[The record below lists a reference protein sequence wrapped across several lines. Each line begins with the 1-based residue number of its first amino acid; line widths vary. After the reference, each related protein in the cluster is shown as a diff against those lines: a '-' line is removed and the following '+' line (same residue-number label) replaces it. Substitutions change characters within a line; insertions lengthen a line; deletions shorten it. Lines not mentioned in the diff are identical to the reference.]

1 MLNEKLSIIAQK
13 CVNDKVDVK
22 TALIFFQ
29 LTKMFNIP
37 ANSALSYARPY
48 FALLARTDNFLE
60 VEFELALKVSL
71 QFKAERIFGA
81 GSAQRGKQVA
91 YSEVQRIVRKRCS
104 AKCSPF
110 FAVSPFIVASFN
122 RQIIFP

>member
-1 MLNEKLSIIAQK
+1 
-13 CVNDKVDVK
+13 
-22 TALIFFQ
+22 
-29 LTKMFNIP
+29 MFNIP
-37 ANSALSYARPY
+37 ANLALSYARPY

-60 VEFELALKVSL
+60 VEFKIALKVSL

-81 GSAQRGKQVA
+81 GSAQRGKKVA
-91 YSEVQRIVRKRCS
+91 HNSEVQRIVRKRCS

-122 RQIIFP
+122 RPIIFP